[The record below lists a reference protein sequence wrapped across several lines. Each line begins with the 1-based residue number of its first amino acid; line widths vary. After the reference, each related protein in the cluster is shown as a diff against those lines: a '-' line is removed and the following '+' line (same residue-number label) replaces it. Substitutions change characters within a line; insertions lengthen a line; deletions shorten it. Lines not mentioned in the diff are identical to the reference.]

1 MFSRTI
7 ICALMAFFLA
17 GLATAS
23 PLPMPLQFARRGGLG
38 PVDTIEVYR
47 RENLVVRDHGIQYLP
62 RQIPTENAVKSPAGL
77 LNSFPNK
84 KFILSAPVGTIVPYD
99 KRQIPTEQAV
109 KSPSGTIEPYKRTIP
124 EEVAVKADT
133 PGNIVEYRDVP
144 SRARRATIPVESPVK
159 ALTPGDI
166 VPY

>member
-1 MFSRTI
+1 MFSRAIVYAFLT
-7 ICALMAFFLA
+7 FFLA

-23 PLPMPLQFARRGGLG
+23 PLPMPLQFGRRNGLG

-47 RENLVVRDHGIQYLP
+47 RENLAVRDHGIQYLP
-62 RQIPTENAVKSPAGL
+62 RQIPTENAVKSPD
-77 LNSFPNK
+77 
-84 KFILSAPVGTIVPYD
+84 GTIVPYG

-109 KSPSGTIEPYKRTIP
+109 KSPSGTIEPYRRTIP
-124 EEVAVKADT
+124 EEIAVKADT
-133 PGNIVEYRDVP
+133 PGNIVQYREAP
-144 SRARRATIPVESPVK
+144 IRARRSTIPVESPVK

>member
-1 MFSRTI
+1 MFARTI
-7 ICALMAFFLA
+7 LCAFLAFFLA

-23 PLPMPLQFARRGGLG
+23 PLPMPLQFGRRGGLG

-47 RENLVVRDHGIQYLP
+47 RESLAVRDNGIEFLP
-62 RQIPTENAVKSPAGL
+62 RQIPTENAVKSPD
-77 LNSFPNK
+77 
-84 KFILSAPVGTIVPYD
+84 GTIVPYG

-109 KSPSGTIEPYKRTIP
+109 KAPDGTIEPYRRTIP
-124 EEVAVKADT
+124 EEVAVKADS
-133 PGNIVEYRDVP
+133 PGNIVEYREVP
-144 SRARRATIPVESPVK
+144 TLARRANIPVESPVK

>member
-62 RQIPTENAVKSPAGL
+62 RQIPTENAVKSP
-77 LNSFPNK
+77 
-84 KFILSAPVGTIVPYD
+84 VGTIVPYD

-133 PGNIVEYRDVP
+133 PGNIVQYRDVP
-144 SRARRATIPVESPVK
+144 TRARRATIPVESPVK